1 MSGNFGSS
9 MFNQYNEQANSQWN
23 KIKKLHPR
31 LITFILVNVFARTTL
46 NNNL

>member
-1 MSGNFGSS
+1 MSRKFGSS
-9 MFNQYNEQANSQWN
+9 MINRYNEQAYSQWN

-46 NNNL
+46 NNDL